1 MKRRVLK
8 VDFVPAL
15 YTTAVRHFDRI
26 LSQLL

>member
-1 MKRRVLK
+1 MKRYVLK

-15 YTTAVRHFDRI
+15 YTATVRHFDRI